1 MALGHLLRRLRPR
14 YATSGPNALAALELE
29 LSDRRSP
36 ARLLA
41 LQWVE
46 TLNKPLSETD
56 PELFDIMECL
66 ADVLSDGTE
75 SADAFVEEAFEEARK
90 RER

>member
-1 MALGHLLRRLRPR
+1 MVDALGKNDSLTRLHLSSREL
-14 YATSGPNALAALELE
+14 GPAAVV
-29 LSDRRSP
+29 S
-36 ARLLA
+36 
-41 LQWVE
+41 
-46 TLNKPLSETD
+46 
-56 PELFDIMECL
+56 L